1 MQNLKNIV
9 TEIVD
14 AAGSEVIL
22 AFRWTVFGALLLAA
36 LVTTPFGNSTDL
48 LAALPPVNLLFNMMQ
63 DDSVSFVHNG
73 FTAGGALM
81 SGGVVGGIAGLIRQL
96 GGIAVSTA
104 LVQGLLK
111 R

>member
-1 MQNLKNIV
+1 MRNLKNAI
-9 TEIVD
+9 TEIMD
-14 AAGSEVIL
+14 AAGSESL
-22 AFRWTVFGALLLAA
+22 LPFRWCVSGALLLAA
-36 LVTTPFGNSTDL
+36 IIATPFGNPTDL
-48 LAALPPVNLLFNMMQ
+48 LSALPPVNFIFNIMQ

-81 SGGVVGGIAGLIRQL
+81 SGGVVGGVAGVIRQL